1 MPTFVANIVLYILMY
16 MAKTDRTKGLLNFAP
31 DFRSGMA
38 AVLTPG
44 RKARQIRD
52 AVRSAG
58 QNDGLRSDW
67 QAIGNDMRLAMS
79 EFETGMK
86 WQRK

>member
-1 MPTFVANIVLYILMY
+1 MPTFANGYILYILKY
-16 MAKTDRTKGLLNFAP
+16 MAKTDKTKSLLDFAP
-31 DFRSGMA
+31 DFRSGVA

-44 RKARQIRD
+44 RKARQIRE

-79 EFETGMK
+79 EFETSMK
-86 WQRK
+86 WQRN